1 MEPGRGNNR
10 VGFFVSG
17 RNAQAK
23 DKNGEHLHFFSG
35 TGMRSWSEANGVSK
49 GRFMNTVHA
58 WFSQMAALRL
68 GSTVYRQASGSMV
81 NVTRTSAVKESE
93 GLYKLDEKYLGEV
106 IEEKDGGGV
115 GTRVRVGGI
124 TR

>member
-1 MEPGRGNNR
+1 MKPLRGQQLR
-10 VGFFVSG
+10 RLFYLPPECPSEGQKW
-17 RNAQAK
+17 RARR
-23 DKNGEHLHFFSG
+23 FFSG

-49 GRFMNTVHA
+49 GRLMNTVHA

-124 TR
+124 T

>member
-1 MEPGRGNNR
+1 M
-10 VGFFVSG
+10 VSTAFFQRHGDEVAIGS
-17 RNAQAK
+17 RRA
-23 DKNGEHLHFFSG
+23 S
-35 TGMRSWSEANGVSK
+35 TEAIMV
-49 GRFMNTVHA
+49 TVHA

-68 GSTVYRQASGSMV
+68 GSTVYRKQGGSKV

-115 GTRVRVGGI
+115 GGRVRVGGI
-124 TR
+124 TK

>member
-1 MEPGRGNNR
+1 MSMRVRDPGRPEGVPGVWR
-10 VGFFVSG
+10 RLG
-17 RNAQAK
+17 
-23 DKNGEHLHFFSG
+23 DKVVAESACGEQRRLNMS
-35 TGMRSWSEANGVSK
+35 M
-49 GRFMNTVHA
+49 VHA

-68 GSTVYRQASGSMV
+68 GSTVYRKASGSMV
-81 NVTRTSAVKESE
+81 NVTRTGEVKEAE

-106 IEEKDGGGV
+106 IAEKDGGAV

>member
-1 MEPGRGNNR
+1 M
-10 VGFFVSG
+10 S
-17 RNAQAK
+17 
-23 DKNGEHLHFFSG
+23 
-35 TGMRSWSEANGVSK
+35 M
-49 GRFMNTVHA
+49 VHA

-68 GSTVYRQASGSMV
+68 GSTVYRKASGSMV
-81 NVTRTSAVKESE
+81 NVTRTSEVKEAE

-106 IEEKDGGGV
+106 IAEKDGGAV

>member
-1 MEPGRGNNR
+1 MVSTAFFQRHGDEVSVGSGRGDQ
-10 VGFFVSG
+10 GC
-17 RNAQAK
+17 
-23 DKNGEHLHFFSG
+23 
-35 TGMRSWSEANGVSK
+35 
-49 GRFMNTVHA
+49 FMNTVHA

-68 GSTVYRQASGSMV
+68 GSTVYRKASGSTV

>member
-1 MEPGRGNNR
+1 MVSTAFFQRNGDEVA
-10 VGFFVSG
+10 VGSG
-17 RNAQAK
+17 R
-23 DKNGEHLHFFSG
+23 
-35 TGMRSWSEANGVSK
+35 ANTEVVMS
-49 GRFMNTVHA
+49 TVHA

-68 GSTVYRQASGSMV
+68 GSTVYRKASGSKV

-93 GLYKLDEKYLGEV
+93 GLWKLDEKYVGEV
-106 IEEKDGGGV
+106 IEDANGGAA